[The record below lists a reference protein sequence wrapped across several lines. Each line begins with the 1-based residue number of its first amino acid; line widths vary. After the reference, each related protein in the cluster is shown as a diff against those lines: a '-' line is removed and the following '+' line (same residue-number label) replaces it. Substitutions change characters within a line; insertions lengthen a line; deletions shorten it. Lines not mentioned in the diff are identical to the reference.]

1 MSWALWAENG
11 FTSYKDENS
20 DTGGNAYPNAPASSY
35 TITGLAPGEY
45 AVYVR
50 ARYDDSQNGP
60 FRKSAKVVVGS
71 EPAEPAE
78 LAETPEPANT
88 PEPTPEP
95 TTAPGAI
102 TSLTMTSSR
111 PGHLYVSWDQAEPE
125 PTEYRLNWAPEDQPL
140 PAWNSNQG
148 GNLWREGTAL
158 DFSNIVNPGVTYK
171 LRMRAIYR
179 TGPNAPWSGPWSDT
193 TTKRV
198 RNHPPAAPTG
208 LSVDSATHD
217 GVVLSWTA
225 PEHTALTG
233 YRIQRGSDA
242 DSLETIV
249 EDTGNL
255 ATGYTDAT
263 AADDATLHYAIT
275 ALSLDGDGAR
285 SGTVSA
291 TTPPRTP
298 VTPVIVGAPAAPST
312 LTAQLDGSGGVTLSW
327 TDPDDDAVIGYRI
340 LRGDNALSMRIIVED
355 TGSATIGYTDATAAV
370 NSTHVYAVQAH
381 NSLGLGQLSN
391 TVSVT
396 TLGAPTN
403 LLLAASSDS
412 KVTLS
417 WTGPDS
423 TAVTGYRILR
433 GPSADALAELVAD
446 TGETATEHQDETAA
460 ADTTYHY
467 AVSALGPDGEGPSS
481 AAASVTVPAAAQNNE
496 PRDPPPPTVSDPE
509 IVEIIND
516 QDPQVSEEQSV
527 VLVDLTTLSNVVVS
541 SINQTSD
548 GSHLLNS
555 GDQVAYRVGAI
566 PNTHGNGDGYNI
578 TGMKIALSDFVRG
591 TDGVRVRLIQEF
603 KRDDS
608 TGSLHDIQPLSS
620 IGSDP
625 LIGYFS
631 SGFDDSTGVLS
642 LSPGSTLKFNGGA
655 YPHCT
660 VIRPPATASASDND
674 CRNLDYTKF
683 TNGNGFFV
691 VIEATYGSF
700 SVLHTGGPTEIQVS
714 HDLNDGLDWVISS
727 FSYERAPSGWQ
738 ALTGFNK
745 PLMLVTAE
753 KVSVVAEAS
762 PPATVA
768 ARPTAPSN
776 SVSTYRLG
784 RWQSVSLEN
793 EGPNNDTVYKVGL
806 TKNTNYRMELRFASN
821 HTSATAYNAS
831 VRFSQYHIDNA
842 SVHSGTGLEY
852 VVNVRLDE
860 NGNTVTDS
868 NGDPVF
874 EDTLIGERSTLTFA
888 ASKPQGHV
896 ENVIHQDFRTP
907 AVLDANGPES
917 CNENSELD
925 YEDND
930 CILAYDYPHHYY
942 IETDT
947 GVSHSRDGDYGN
959 MQFRITRLGD
969 QTLAGMER
977 LSESRF
983 VRAHG
988 NPGVL
993 VPSSVTTPP
1002 IPPPSPRRDKIEAS
1016 GDIDWFDIT
1025 ERGQSCGYSVTG
1037 VDVDGATASGLRMRA
1052 FNLNFDTTEATA
1064 SRGSYR
1070 TSLSDILSSD
1080 ETSKI
1085 LEITA
1090 TGVGGYEIT
1099 QTCEALEPEAG
1110 DGGTVQLTDDV
1121 PGRTILCGTDG
1132 LCDKYD
1138 DLLDRHRAN
1147 QRTANAVTDE
1157 RRLPTSH
1164 GRITVGGTARGAI
1177 EESSDVDIFTF
1188 EVTPGTD
1195 YRVRVTSAS
1204 RRVSLPAEDL
1214 VAEVTAV
1221 PAVPAVDAVPE
1232 VPDDPNTPED
1242 EFMAAVPAV
1251 PAQPGVTGVTGQPA
1265 LDAWSHTYDGI
1276 LQADLHTYV
1285 LRGKWVTDD
1294 KGTPDD
1300 TSDDTR
1306 TCELYRDG
1314 GPDGG
1319 ATSQLGQNSQVSP
1332 GELPFSSYEHTCL
1345 AVAVAS
1351 ADNVQ
1356 SVGEYSLRVTSEG
1369 STFVPGSDDDYT
1381 PLVVSDPYLPHNRY
1395 IIGEWDHDSDEST
1408 DNRPLSQRF
1417 GRLSRGRGSTKI
1429 NTSVDDDMFKHRLSA
1444 GTYGIRVSDAET
1456 VDTACKTTGSSSAE
1470 SCTSVQSTLTDETD
1484 TRMRPAVVVLNGI
1497 TSSLDYTE
1505 EIARFDP
1512 STAKEN
1518 WCTGAVNYRAAVPYQ
1533 SEINIEDDADTPE
1546 DESANNRPERP
1557 HVPAVAGVRPTCENP
1572 TAWVPL
1578 EITEAGDYYFAVS
1591 TAWRLP
1597 RNRRSISTTGE
1608 FKIELLT
1615 QSRQP
1620 SISSVAVSDIT
1631 RTSAKF
1637 TIVVANSWANQVY
1650 IKTTTGS
1657 RVRGYPSKRTSA
1669 ARAGQT
1675 DTLVFETT
1683 TNADGFLIAGA
1694 IHTVSVSTTSDFSN
1708 NVVTRTFTAGS

>member
-1 MSWALWAENG
+1 
-11 FTSYKDENS
+11 
-20 DTGGNAYPNAPASSY
+20 
-35 TITGLAPGEY
+35 
-45 AVYVR
+45 
-50 ARYDDSQNGP
+50 
-60 FRKSAKVVVGS
+60 
-71 EPAEPAE
+71 
-78 LAETPEPANT
+78 
-88 PEPTPEP
+88 
-95 TTAPGAI
+95 
-102 TSLTMTSSR
+102 MT
-111 PGHLYVSWDQAEPE
+111 
-125 PTEYRLNWAPEDQPL
+125 
-140 PAWNSNQG
+140 
-148 GNLWREGTAL
+148 
-158 DFSNIVNPGVTYK
+158 
-171 LRMRAIYR
+171 
-179 TGPNAPWSGPWSDT
+179 
-193 TTKRV
+193 
-198 RNHPPAAPTG
+198 
-208 LSVDSATHD
+208 
-217 GVVLSWTA
+217 
-225 PEHTALTG
+225 
-233 YRIQRGSDA
+233 
-242 DSLETIV
+242 
-249 EDTGNL
+249 
-255 ATGYTDAT
+255 
-263 AADDATLHYAIT
+263 
-275 ALSLDGDGAR
+275 
-285 SGTVSA
+285 
-291 TTPPRTP
+291 
-298 VTPVIVGAPAAPST
+298 
-312 LTAQLDGSGGVTLSW
+312 TLS
-327 TDPDDDAVIGYRI
+327 
-340 LRGDNALSMRIIVED
+340 
-355 TGSATIGYTDATAAV
+355 
-370 NSTHVYAVQAH
+370 
-381 NSLGLGQLSN
+381 
-391 TVSVT
+391 
-396 TLGAPTN
+396 APTN
-403 LLLAASSDS
+403 LLLAAPSDS
-412 KVTLS
+412 KVTLN

-423 TAVTGYRILR
+423 SAVTGYRILR

-446 TGETATEHQDETAA
+446 TGVAATTHEDVTAA

-481 AAASVTVPAAAQNNE
+481 DAASVTVPAAAQNNE

-541 SINQTSD
+541 NINQTSD

-555 GDQVAYRVGAI
+555 GDLVAYRIGAI

-642 LSPGSTLKFNGGA
+642 LSPGGALKFNGGA

-660 VIRPPATASASDND
+660 VIRPPATASADDND
-674 CRNLDYTKF
+674 CRNLDYSKF

-700 SVLHTGGPTEIQVS
+700 SVLHTGGPTDIQVS
-714 HDLNDGLDWVISS
+714 HDLNDGLDWSISS

-753 KVSVVAEAS
+753 KVSVVAATS

-821 HTSATAYNAS
+821 HASATAYNAS
-831 VRFSQYHIDNA
+831 VRFSQYQIDNA
-842 SVHSGTGLEY
+842 SVHSGTGLKY
-852 VVNVRLDE
+852 VVSVRLDE
-860 NGNTVTDS
+860 NGNTVVDS

-874 EDTLIGERSTLTFA
+874 DDVPIRERSTLRFA
-888 ASKPQGHV
+888 SSQPQGHV

-917 CNENSELD
+917 CNEDSELD
-925 YEDND
+925 YKDND
-930 CILAYDYPHHYY
+930 CIQAYDYPHHYY
-942 IETDT
+942 IETGT
-947 GVSHSRDGDYGN
+947 GVSHSRTGDYGT
-959 MQFRITRLGD
+959 MRFRITRLGD
-969 QTLAGMER
+969 QTLTGMER
-977 LSESRF
+977 LSESRL
-983 VRAHG
+983 VRDYG

-993 VPSSVTTPP
+993 VPSGVTTDP
-1002 IPPPSPRRDKIEAS
+1002 IPPPSPRRDKIEVS
-1016 GDIDWFDIT
+1016 GDIDWFNIT
-1025 ERGQSCGYSVTG
+1025 ERGKSCGYSVTG

-1052 FNLNFDTTEATA
+1052 FNLNFGTREAPA

-1099 QTCEALEPEAG
+1099 QTCEDLEPEAG
-1110 DGGTVQLTDDV
+1110 DGGTVQLTGDV

-1147 QRTANAVTDE
+1147 QRTENAVTDQ
-1157 RRLPTSH
+1157 RRLPTSY
-1164 GRITVGGTARGAI
+1164 GRTTVGGTARGVI
-1177 EESSDVDIFTF
+1177 EGESDVDIFLI
-1188 EVTPGTD
+1188 EVTPKTD

-1214 VAEVTAV
+1214 VAEVIAV
-1221 PAVPAVDAVPE
+1221 PAVPAVDAVDA
-1232 VPDDPNTPED
+1232 VLDDPNTAED
-1242 EFMAAVPAV
+1242 ESMPAV
-1251 PAQPGVTGVTGQPA
+1251 PAQPAVPGVPGVPGQPA

-1276 LQADLHTYV
+1276 RQADLRTYV
-1285 LRGKWVTDD
+1285 LGGKWVTDD
-1294 KGTPDD
+1294 KGTPED

-1306 TCELYRDG
+1306 TCEMHFNTDSYPPAKVGIG
-1314 GPDGG
+1314 GQ
-1319 ATSQLGQNSQVSP
+1319 AEVSP
-1332 GELPFSSYEHTCL
+1332 GEITFDSYTNSCL
-1345 AVAVAS
+1345 AIAVAS
-1351 ADNVQ
+1351 AEEVQ
-1356 SVGEYSLRVTSEG
+1356 TAGGYTLRVTSEG
-1369 STFVPGSDDDYT
+1369 LTFVPGSDDDYT
-1381 PLVVSDPYLPHNRY
+1381 PLVVSDPFLPYNRF
-1395 IIGEWDHDSDEST
+1395 IVGEWDHDSDEST

-1417 GRLSRGRGSTKI
+1417 GRLSGSRGSTRI
-1429 NTSVDDDMFKHRLSA
+1429 NTSTDSDMFKHRLSA
-1444 GTYGIRVSDAET
+1444 GTHGIRVSDAET
-1456 VDTACKTTGSSSAE
+1456 VDTACKTSGRSSAD
-1470 SCTSVQSTLTDETD
+1470 SCTSVQSALTDETD
-1484 TRMRPAVVVLNGI
+1484 TRMRPGIVVLNGI

-1505 EIARFDP
+1505 EIAHFDP
-1512 STAKEN
+1512 NTAKEN

-1533 SEINIEDDADTPE
+1533 SEINIEDNADTPE

-1557 HVPAVAGVRPTCENP
+1557 RVPERAGVRPTCENP
-1572 TAWVPL
+1572 TAWLPL
-1578 EITEAGDYYFAVS
+1578 EITEAGDYYLAVS

-1597 RNRRSISTTGE
+1597 RNRWSISTTGE
-1608 FKIELLT
+1608 FKIELVT

-1620 SISSVAVSDIT
+1620 SISSVSVSDIT
-1631 RTSAKF
+1631 QTSAKF
-1637 TIVVANSWANQVY
+1637 TVVVSNSWVNRVY
-1650 IKTTTGS
+1650 VKTTTQS
-1657 RVRGYPSKRTSA
+1657 RVREFPSKLTST

-1675 DTLVFETT
+1675 DTLVFDTT
-1683 TNADGFLIAGA
+1683 ANSDGFLIAGEV
-1694 IHTVSVSTTSDFSN
+1694 HTVSVSTTSDFSSD
-1708 NVVTRTFTAGS
+1708 VVTRTFTALL